1 MALVRT
7 VLGDIAPEEL
17 GVTHGHEHVL
27 FSPAPHSGED
37 LRRTDT
43 GRAIAELESFRE
55 AGGGALIDATVDE
68 LGRDAAALAR
78 ISARTG
84 IRIVAATGHTAE
96 EWWWDQ
102 FDPRQRTRN
111 ELIEEMTTDL
121 TVGISD
127 TGVRAGIIKVG
138 TSLDTI
144 TEGESRV
151 LEAAAVVHAATGA
164 SITTHTTAGTVALT
178 QAERLIELGVDPSRL
193 CIGHLDRR
201 LAWQE
206 HLAVA
211 RTGVY
216 LGYDQIGK
224 ERHDP
229 DAERAEFVS
238 RLVAEGHGD
247 RILLGSDL
255 ARCSDLSAWGGSIG
269 LTHLLRSFAP
279 RLERNGLSEAE
290 LSAILV
296 HNPRRFLAWA

>member
-7 VLGDIAPEEL
+7 VLGDTAPEEL

-27 FSPAPHSGED
+27 FSPAPHFGDD
-37 LRRTDT
+37 LQRTET
-43 GRAIAELESFRE
+43 AQAIAELESFQE
-55 AGGGALIDATVDE
+55 TGGGALIDATVEE
-68 LGRDAAALAR
+68 LGRAPAALAR

-96 EWWWDQ
+96 EWWWDRA
-102 FDPRQRTRN
+102 DPRRHTRD
-111 ELIEEMTTDL
+111 ELIEEMTRDL
-121 TVGISD
+121 TIGISD

-144 TEGESRV
+144 TEAESRV
-151 LEAAAVVHAATGA
+151 MEAAAVVHAATGA
-164 SITTHTTAGTVALT
+164 SITTHTSTGTMALT
-178 QAERLIELGVDPSRL
+178 QAMRLIELGVDPSRV

-201 LAWQE
+201 LEWQE

-255 ARCSDLSAWGGSIG
+255 ARRGDLCAWGGSFG
-269 LTHLLRSFAP
+269 LTHLLRSFVP
-279 RLERNGLSEAE
+279 RLEKRGLSTAE
-290 LSAILV
+290 LNAILV
-296 HNPRRFLAWA
+296 ENPGRFLAWA

>member
-27 FSPAPHSGED
+27 FSPAPHLGED
-37 LRRTDT
+37 LQRTDT
-43 GRAIAELESFRE
+43 HRAIAELESFQE
-55 AGGGALIDATVDE
+55 TGGGALIDATVEE

-84 IRIVAATGHTAE
+84 IRIVAAAGHTAE
-96 EWWWDQ
+96 EWWWDRS
-102 FDPRQRTRN
+102 DPRQRSRG
-111 ELIEEMTTDL
+111 ELIEEMTTDI

-144 TEGESRV
+144 TKTESRV
-151 LEAAAVVHAATGA
+151 LEAAAAVHAATGA
-164 SITTHTTAGTVALT
+164 SITTHTSTGTMALT
-178 QAERLIELGVDPSRL
+178 QAQRLIELGVDPGRL

-201 LAWQE
+201 LEWQE

-211 RTGVY
+211 RAGVY

-255 ARCSDLSAWGGSIG
+255 ARRGDLLAWGGTIG
-269 LTHLLRSFAP
+269 LTHLLRSFVP
-279 RLERNGLSEAE
+279 RLERNGLSRTETN
-290 LSAILV
+290 AILV
-296 HNPRRFLAWA
+296 ENPGRFLAWA